1 MNGKLIV
8 IEGIDSSGKTT
19 QLELLKKHFK
29 TTKTRFRTIDFP
41 RYETSFYGKMIAR
54 FLRGEFGPLEH
65 VDPHIISVIYALDRA
80 TARDQML
87 QWLEDGE
94 IVISNRYATSNMA
107 HQAGRLPKSEREAF
121 VNWDQQ
127 LEYKQNK
134 IPKESIV
141 LFMDVPHEIAQKLM
155 LNDNREQAYREGK
168 KKDMVEKDVSY
179 LKHAQETYSW
189 LADKFP
195 HWVRVNC
202 VDEKGEMRSR
212 EDIHEEIKNILAKK
226 KILR

>member
-1 MNGKLIV
+1 MRGKLIV

-19 QLELLKKHFK
+19 QLDLLKKHLK
-29 TTKTRFRTIDFP
+29 ATEKRFRTIDFP
-41 RYETSFYGKMIAR
+41 RYDTSFYGKMIAR

-80 TARDQML
+80 SAREMIL
-87 QWLEDGE
+87 QWLEVGE

-121 VNWDQQ
+121 VEWDQQ

-134 IPKESIV
+134 IPKENIV
-141 LFMDVPHEIAQKLM
+141 LLMDVPPEVAQTLM
-155 LNDNREQAYREGK
+155 LNENRAQAYREGEK
-168 KKDMVEKDVSY
+168 RDMVEKDTSY
-179 LKHAQETYSW
+179 LKHAAETYSW

-195 HWVRVNC
+195 HWVRVKC
-202 VDEKGEMRSR
+202 VDENGEMRSR
-212 EDIHEEIKNILAKK
+212 EDIHEEIKSILAKK